1 MRKLK
6 SIILFII
13 VILVSTLSAQSK
25 ILLHDTDSP
34 NFVLN
39 GEDFTISLKTTVPP
53 ESEKLELYLHTNL
66 NTSLKYVEFR
76 SSSLNKQLRFF
87 RVEGNTDLQ
96 KIYKI
101 ESNEFETGIQ
111 LIGQI
116 LIRLSLDNNEKIR
129 WFATPVSPERFYMT
143 DETQIN
149 QINIY
154 EQSEAAGKCLVLS
167 PESSFNIDFEYRDAN
182 NILIEFWTA
191 IGEGVDI
198 FAELI
203 DEITQQKIT
212 SIDLNNFG
220 YLTIPSI
227 LDAEFFN
234 DTYVAPNVWN
244 YILVKIDRQR
254 GTANIY
260 VNNQLFYVG
269 PVNTFS
275 NQTSAQLVFKNLSS
289 EGNLKIDRLKIWSFQ
304 NNVSLAL
311 SNMNYNNYRADSS
324 QIIYSNNFDSERILK
339 DIQTSGRVKLIE
351 STAPIFSKAPVLRA
365 SVINQ
370 SIQLGLEV
378 SDFTQV
384 ESYIIEKS
392 YDGIDFSPVVTIR
405 NIEEGKSRYTTTDY
419 DASQNQI
426 IYYRVKQ
433 VNIDGTETFSSVVK
447 VGRGRQTHFKINQNY
462 PNPFNPKTTIT
473 VDVKRAA
480 DFEVKVYDLVGTIIT
495 VLHKGAL
502 NEGTHRFEFNGTDL
516 PSGLYF
522 CEVQSDNDLEVMK
535 MILAK

>member
-1 MRKLK
+1 
-6 SIILFII
+6 
-13 VILVSTLSAQSK
+13 
-25 ILLHDTDSP
+25 
-34 NFVLN
+34 
-39 GEDFTISLKTTVPP
+39 
-53 ESEKLELYLHTNL
+53 
-66 NTSLKYVEFR
+66 
-76 SSSLNKQLRFF
+76 
-87 RVEGNTDLQ
+87 
-96 KIYKI
+96 
-101 ESNEFETGIQ
+101 
-111 LIGQI
+111 
-116 LIRLSLDNNEKIR
+116 
-129 WFATPVSPERFYMT
+129 MT

-167 PESSFNIDFEYRDAN
+167 PESSFNIDFEYTDAN

-269 PVNTFS
+269 PINTFS

-289 EGNLKIDRLKIWSFQ
+289 EGKLKIDRLKIWSFE

-311 SNMNYNNYRADSS
+311 SNMNYNDYRADSS

-462 PNPFNPKTTIT
+462 PNPFNPRTMISL
-473 VDVKRAA
+473 DVKRNAE
-480 DFEVKVYDLVGTIIT
+480 FNIKVYDLVGTVVT
-495 VLHKGAL
+495 VLHTGQL
-502 NEGTHRFEFNGTDL
+502 NEGTHRFEFDGADL